1 MGYTHYFRMPKGTM
15 KEDKWNRLCKDVRTL
30 VENENY
36 SVEKGYSK
44 LDINEHRIIVRGTC
58 EWLVIE
64 RKPTIPSWRDP
75 KEDMVFNFCKTRQ
88 HPYDYVVVACLIA
101 LKRILPQVEL
111 SSDGDLIDWYEG
123 IAHFRENISMNHK
136 EADSLSNAK
145 SIEDIFSE
153 LPLDLFAFNTISDST
168 KGGEEE

>member
-1 MGYTHYFRMPKGTM
+1 MGYTHYFRMPKGEM
-15 KEDKWNRLCKDVRTL
+15 KEDKWNRLCKDVQTL

-36 SVEKGYSK
+36 PVEKGYDK

-64 RKPTIPSWRDP
+64 RKSVNRFNP
-75 KEDMVFNFCKTRQ
+75 KEDMVFNFCKTR
-88 HPYDYVVVACLIA
+88 HHAYDYVVVACLIA

-111 SSDGDLIDWYEG
+111 SSDGDFTDWYEG
-123 IAHFRENISMNHK
+123 ITHFTETIALNHK

-145 SIEDIFSE
+145 SIKDIFSE

>member
-15 KEDKWNRLCKDVRTL
+15 KEDKWKRLCKDVQTL
-30 VENENY
+30 VGNENY
-36 SVEKGYSK
+36 PVEKGYDR
-44 LDINEHRIIVRGTC
+44 LDIGEQRIIVKGTC

-64 RKPTIPSWRDP
+64 RESMPQFTFEP
-75 KEDMVFNFCKTRQ
+75 EGMVFNFCKTRQ

-111 SSDGDLIDWYEG
+111 SSDGDLIDWHEG

-168 KGGEEE
+168 KGGEKE